1 MKDIEKALQNI
12 TGRDFIKAE
21 RMARQQGD
29 QTPVIALSTTFQIIL
44 AANVLNVPQDEIEN
58 LPVSEFVQVLAKVN
72 GFLFGA
78 EQIRTRNKTGCYRVQ
93 SKHVYRD
100 RFLS

>member
-44 AANVLNVPQDEIEN
+44 AANALNVPQDEIEN

-78 EQIRTRNKTGCYRVQ
+78 EQNPHAK
-93 SKHVYRD
+93 
-100 RFLS
+100 